1 LNFNPSVISLEIHLQ
16 GERVFII
23 RNSTL
28 PEDHETSSQ
37 LERYLS
43 RPMEYQDMTYI
54 TYYEETNIYSVLPV
68 TYHQYQMDTGIPP
81 RYVVNRGP
89 ENKRVARILWT
100 PPSSTELFS
109 LRRILLH
116 EPVLSFDEA
125 RTYNGTVHETYREAG
140 VAKGLFVEGGEFR
153 LSLQE
158 AVTTY
163 ATPQELRIMLITC
176 YQAGANPTALL
187 SEFQTS
193 MSADIQGNTAEDV
206 QQELLSRLHE
216 ISDHHGGRLLRSFQ
230 TFPPPPELL
239 PATEMLRAE
248 AELNAAAT
256 PDALSAAI
264 LDCNRL
270 NIGQRLAFD
279 TIVETVQ
286 QRKEAGD
293 IRLTDGRLFFLQGAA
308 GTGKTFLINTL
319 RKRLHSQN
327 ILTSITATTGIA
339 AALYEGGRTLH
350 SLLGLGAQDN
360 NELDKGAAWSS
371 RYGPRSER
379 AELLRSLH
387 VIVIDEASMI
397 DRAMFEAVD
406 AILNDL
412 RSPPGPSFMNPGLP
426 HPKFAGLNIVLA
438 GDYRQLLPVVRTSF
452 MPPSACVTNPGVLRI
467 QSHILRHLPWDSEL
481 WNGVEVL
488 YLTQSVRQAEDV
500 SFSDLLLTIGNGTYN
515 EHTPLPFRA
524 TLQPHV
530 AYNWL
535 WRWMQTK
542 NKLHVDVDRMLL
554 ASVNSKVD
562 EHLEEAL
569 KLFPGHL
576 ITLTAIT
583 ELDQVR
589 SNPAVDNN
597 GANPEA
603 VLPEMAIHMAPTG
616 VPLHKL
622 RLKIGAPVM
631 IIRNVCHPQLV
642 NGRVLIVKRFTTR
655 CIFLGLPGTHHAF
668 IVHRIDFLFYCN
680 GMRVRRRQF
689 PVRLSFAS
697 TVHKSQGRT
706 LSRVVLDLRSSFFTP
721 GQLYVALSRTRRAED
736 ILILYQNENENDDD
750 NPGDPIHDMPLASR
764 NPILPECVQFSIPPH

>member
-1 LNFNPSVISLEIHLQ
+1 
-16 GERVFII
+16 
-23 RNSTL
+23 
-28 PEDHETSSQ
+28 
-37 LERYLS
+37 
-43 RPMEYQDMTYI
+43 
-54 TYYEETNIYSVLPV
+54 
-68 TYHQYQMDTGIPP
+68 
-81 RYVVNRGP
+81 
-89 ENKRVARILWT
+89 
-100 PPSSTELFS
+100 
-109 LRRILLH
+109 
-116 EPVLSFDEA
+116 
-125 RTYNGTVHETYREAG
+125 
-140 VAKGLFVEGGEFR
+140 
-153 LSLQE
+153 
-158 AVTTY
+158 
-163 ATPQELRIMLITC
+163 
-176 YQAGANPTALL
+176 
-187 SEFQTS
+187 
-193 MSADIQGNTAEDV
+193 
-206 QQELLSRLHE
+206 
-216 ISDHHGGRLLRSFQ
+216 
-230 TFPPPPELL
+230 
-239 PATEMLRAE
+239 
-248 AELNAAAT
+248 
-256 PDALSAAI
+256 
-264 LDCNRL
+264 
-270 NIGQRLAFD
+270 
-279 TIVETVQ
+279 
-286 QRKEAGD
+286 
-293 IRLTDGRLFFLQGAA
+293 
-308 GTGKTFLINTL
+308 
-319 RKRLHSQN
+319 
-327 ILTSITATTGIA
+327 
-339 AALYEGGRTLH
+339 
-350 SLLGLGAQDN
+350 
-360 NELDKGAAWSS
+360 
-371 RYGPRSER
+371 
-379 AELLRSLH
+379 
-387 VIVIDEASMI
+387 
-397 DRAMFEAVD
+397 
-406 AILNDL
+406 
-412 RSPPGPSFMNPGLP
+412 
-426 HPKFAGLNIVLA
+426 
-438 GDYRQLLPVVRTSF
+438 
-452 MPPSACVTNPGVLRI
+452 MPPSAYVTNPGVLRI

-524 TLQPHV
+524 YLQPHV

-603 VLPEMAIHMAPTG
+603 VLPEMAIHMAHTG

-631 IIRNVCHPQLV
+631 IIPNVCHPQLV
-642 NGRVLIVKRFTTR
+642 NGRVLIVKFTTR

-668 IVHRIDFLFYCN
+668 ILHRIDFLFYCN

-689 PVRLSFAS
+689 PVRLAFAS

-736 ILILYQNENENDDD
+736 ILILYKNENENDNDDD